1 MSSGA
6 AAVAASAASSL
17 LFPPRGSSSASSRR
31 QRAATALA
39 PYLAS
44 SRRHRWAAATLAVAA
59 LASVLGTTAYCY
71 YYLHSSSSTSSSAAP
86 PAPTAPDS
94 AALPNS
100 HQQPP
105 QTSTDIDSAAVEA
118 TAPSLANT
126 VVAAARSLFS
136 GSSVVVTISMKN
148 IIVWNPSPDPAT
160 PNHAFRESALPYLQS
175 LVKLQNPRIQIHL
188 ITVVSS
194 DEEEVQIRELLKA
207 SGLYADGLD
216 ERRVLF
222 CGTEEGKAHLV
233 RHIEP
238 AVHVDQ
244 NDEVIERLAPYVKR
258 LVRVRR
264 TVIGSPQLGGV
275 RAAPAAARTASA
287 PGSTTAAASS
297 ARTSHE
303 SLQQQHEDMHTHPH
317 AHQHNPLLS
326 HHLHHHPHTPSPLAT
341 SRRLS
346 SAAGGSPSSNASS
359 ASLART
365 PTLTKLDG
373 VANDPTS
380 SETLYRPATPSPPN
394 HSNILIPLQQSSPP
408 HPSPLALHAR
418 HPSAGSAKDMLLTA
432 TSEVG
437 GGGQQYAEGDSPAQR
452 LARRFPNV
460 EFVECF
466 AQAKIETPYAKA

>member
-1 MSSGA
+1 MS
-6 AAVAASAASSL
+6 SAASSL
-17 LFPPRGSSSASSRR
+17 LLPPRASRR
-31 QRAATALA
+31 HRASTALA

-44 SRRHRWAAATLAVAA
+44 RHHRWAAATLAVAA
-59 LASVLGTTAYCY
+59 LASVLGTTAYY
-71 YYLHSSSSTSSSAAP
+71 YYLHSSSSSSSSSSSTSTP
-86 PAPTAPDS
+86 PAPTPGPTT
-94 AALPNS
+94 LPNQQ
-100 HQQPP
+100 HQPP
-105 QTSTDIDSAAVEA
+105 QTSINESTAA
-118 TAPSLANT
+118 PGLANT

-175 LVKLQNPRIQIHL
+175 LVKSQNPRIQIHL

-194 DEEEVQIRELLKA
+194 DEEEAQIRELLKA

-264 TVIGSPQLGGV
+264 TVIGSPRLGGV
-275 RAAPAAARTASA
+275 GAAPAAARTASA
-287 PGSTTAAASS
+287 PGSTTTVAASS
-297 ARTSHE
+297 ARASHE
-303 SLQQQHEDMHTHPH
+303 SLQLQHHDVLHAHPH
-317 AHQHNPLLS
+317 PVHHNPLLS
-326 HHLHHHPHTPSPLAT
+326 HHLHHHPPTPSPLAT
-341 SRRLS
+341 SRRSS
-346 SAAGGSPSSNASS
+346 SAAGGPPSSNASS

-373 VANDPTS
+373 IPNDPTS

-394 HSNILIPLQQSSPP
+394 SSNIIIPAQQSSPP

-418 HPSAGSAKDMLLTA
+418 HPSSSSAKDVLLTA
-432 TSEVG
+432 GEAG
-437 GGGQQYAEGDSPAQR
+437 GGLQTHAEGDSPAQR

-466 AQAKIETPYAKA
+466 AQARIETPYTRA

>member
-6 AAVAASAASSL
+6 AAAASAAAASL
-17 LFPPRGSSSASSRR
+17 LLPPRGSSSLSSSRR
-31 QRAATALA
+31 HRASTALA

-71 YYLHSSSSTSSSAAP
+71 YYLNSSAP
-86 PAPTAPDS
+86 PAPTAPGS
-94 AALPNS
+94 TTLPNS

-105 QTSTDIDSAAVEA
+105 QTSTDNDSAAAAAVEA
-118 TAPSLANT
+118 AAPSLANT

-175 LVKLQNPRIQIHL
+175 LVKSQNPRIQIHL

-194 DEEEVQIRELLKA
+194 DEEEAQIRELLKA

-244 NDEVIERLAPYVKR
+244 DDEVIERLAPYVKR

-297 ARTSHE
+297 ARTSHD
-303 SLQQQHEDMHTHPH
+303 SLQQQHEGMLHTHPH
-317 AHQHNPLLS
+317 PHHHNPLLS

-346 SAAGGSPSSNASS
+346 SASGGPPSSNASS

-394 HSNILIPLQQSSPP
+394 NISVIIPMQQSSPP

-418 HPSAGSAKDMLLTA
+418 HPSAGSAKDVLLMA
-432 TSEVG
+432 ASEVG
-437 GGGQQYAEGDSPAQR
+437 GGGQKYAEGDSPAQR

-466 AQAKIETPYAKA
+466 AQARIETPYAKA